1 MKITIFTS
9 NQARHLSLIK
19 SLASVADECYAVIE
33 GSTVFPGKVDDFF
46 RKSDVMQDYFSN
58 VIDAER
64 SIFGD
69 IGLLPDNAHPLFVRM
84 GDLNYLSRDT
94 LKPFLDSDLYIV
106 FGSSYI
112 KGWLID
118 FLVSS
123 KAINIH
129 MGVSPYYRGSSCNFW
144 ALNNNDPHLVG
155 STIHLLSAGLDSGDM
170 LYHAI
175 PTLKDESPFEFTMK
189 GVYAAHQSLME
200 KIADQSIFSIKPV
213 KQDKSKEICYTRNSD
228 FTDDVAAVF
237 LDRNLTSSGLKKLI
251 NSKFDESLYLNP
263 FYA

>member
-1 MKITIFTS
+1 MKITVFTS

-19 SLASVADECYAVIE
+19 SLSSVADECYAVIE

-84 GDLNYLSRDT
+84 GDLNYLSRDI

-106 FGSSYI
+106 FGASYI

-118 FLVSS
+118 FLVSR

-155 STIHLLSAGLDSGDM
+155 STIHLLSTGLDSGEM

-175 PTLKDESPFEFTMK
+175 PVLKNESPFEYTMK
-189 GVYAAHQSLME
+189 AVYAAHESLVQNILDE
-200 KIADQSIFSIKPV
+200 SIFSYASVVQNK
-213 KQDKSKEICYTRNSD
+213 DKEISYTRNSD
-228 FTDDVAAVF
+228 FNDDVASGF
-237 LDRNLTSSGLKKLI
+237 LDQHLTNYDLKALI
-251 NSKFDESLYLNP
+251 NDKYDESLYLNP
-263 FYA
+263 AFI